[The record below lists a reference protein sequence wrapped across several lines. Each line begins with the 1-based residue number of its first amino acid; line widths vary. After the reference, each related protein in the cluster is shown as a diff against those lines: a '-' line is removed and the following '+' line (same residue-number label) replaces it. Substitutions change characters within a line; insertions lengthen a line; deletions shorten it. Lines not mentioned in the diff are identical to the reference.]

1 MCVSSEDKLLI
12 RPFVEDD
19 EPLVVSLWN
28 EIFSEDPPWNE
39 PRSIIQR
46 KLTVQRDLFLVGE
59 INNRVTA
66 TVIAGYD
73 GFRGWLYHL
82 AVHSHW
88 RRRGFGT
95 QLLLEAEKRLLA
107 LGCSKINIQIRSS
120 NAEAIPF
127 YKSLGYAS
135 EEHLSLGKLL

>member
-1 MCVSSEDKLLI
+1 MQDELLI
-12 RPFVEDD
+12 RPFAEDD
-19 EPLVVSLWN
+19 ESSVVLLWSDV
-28 EIFSEDPPWNE
+28 FSGDPPWNE
-39 PRSIIQR
+39 SHSIIQR

-59 INNRVTA
+59 INNQVIA

-95 QLLLEAEKRLLA
+95 QLILEAEKRLIA
-107 LGCSKINIQIRSS
+107 LGCSKINIQVRAS
-120 NAEAIPF
+120 NAESTAF
-127 YKSLGYAS
+127 YQSLGYMS
-135 EEHLSLGKLL
+135 EDRQSLGKLL